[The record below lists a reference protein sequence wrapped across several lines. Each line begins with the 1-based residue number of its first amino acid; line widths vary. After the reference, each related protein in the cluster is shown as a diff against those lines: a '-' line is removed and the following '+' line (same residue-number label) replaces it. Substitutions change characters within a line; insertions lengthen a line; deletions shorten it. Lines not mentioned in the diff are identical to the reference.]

1 MISNTNRIAK
11 NTLLLYF
18 RMMLIMIISLY
29 TVRLVLNALGVVD
42 YGIFNVVAGV
52 IVMFSFLSNTLASTS
67 QRYFAFEIGRNNKL
81 QLKWTFNITVIIYI
95 IISVVILILAET
107 IGLWFLNNMM
117 VIPSYRMEA
126 ANWIY
131 QFSIFSFIITTLTI
145 PFNALIIARENM
157 KVYAYVGVIESL
169 LKLLIVYLLVFMT
182 YDKLIL
188 YAVLMFLNTCLI
200 SSIYCI
206 YCWKKYEES
215 QLKLYWNKNL
225 FKTLL
230 NFSGWN
236 LFGGIAGVLHNQGV
250 NILLN
255 IFFGPIVNAARG
267 IAFQVSTA
275 VNQFVLNFT
284 TAVNPQITKYYAS
297 GKKNEMMALVFGS
310 SKFSYFLLLILS
322 IPVLLETNYLI
333 TLWLKIVPDYV
344 ILFCQLVIINAL
356 IDSLSFSLQTTAQAT
371 GDIRFYQIVVGGILL
386 LNLPISFVFLKFG
399 YPPKTTIY
407 ISIFISIISLFLRLF
422 ILKSLVSLSIKE
434 YFNKVLLVVT
444 GVTFLSY
451 IIPVFLIFILDESFL
466 RFILVGITTI
476 IASLTSI
483 YLTGITA
490 KERVFFNKI
499 IKARIF
505 NKIRF

>member
-275 VNQFVLNFT
+275 VNQFVLNFM
-284 TAVNPQITKYYAS
+284 S
-297 GKKNEMMALVFGS
+297 FGQN
-310 SKFSYFLLLILS
+310 SKFLG
-322 IPVLLETNYLI
+322 
-333 TLWLKIVPDYV
+333 
-344 ILFCQLVIINAL
+344 LF
-356 IDSLSFSLQTTAQAT
+356 S
-371 GDIRFYQIVVGGILL
+371 
-386 LNLPISFVFLKFG
+386 
-399 YPPKTTIY
+399 
-407 ISIFISIISLFLRLF
+407 
-422 ILKSLVSLSIKE
+422 
-434 YFNKVLLVVT
+434 
-444 GVTFLSY
+444 
-451 IIPVFLIFILDESFL
+451 
-466 RFILVGITTI
+466 
-476 IASLTSI
+476 
-483 YLTGITA
+483 
-490 KERVFFNKI
+490 
-499 IKARIF
+499 
-505 NKIRF
+505 